1 VNADGTGLKQ
11 LTSLAGAEF
20 QPAWSPDGAKIA
32 FQEHRSSGPG
42 DSDIYVMAA
51 DGSDP
56 VRLTKGA
63 GWDVTPAWSPDGRS
77 IAFACHAESHPDLC
91 LTKQDGSH
99 RIRITK
105 GRTADLFPT
114 WSPDGSR
121 IFFIRILSGDAADYG
136 DVYVV
141 NVDGTDLT
149 RITSGQRIGDYAL
162 SPDGSQLIVHDTKTS
177 TIQRIDPYSGSSS
190 TVVDTDFGA
199 HYVHPAWSPDGTEI
213 ALAGDTAN
221 PLDLY
226 VVNADGSG
234 LMKVP
239 NGEAASDPAWKP
251 EP

>member
-1 VNADGTGLKQ
+1 
-11 LTSLAGAEF
+11 
-20 QPAWSPDGAKIA
+20 
-32 FQEHRSSGPG
+32 
-42 DSDIYVMAA
+42 M
-51 DGSDP
+51 
-56 VRLTKGA
+56 TKGA

-199 HYVHPAWSPDGTEI
+199 
-213 ALAGDTAN
+213 
-221 PLDLY
+221 
-226 VVNADGSG
+226 
-234 LMKVP
+234 
-239 NGEAASDPAWKP
+239 
-251 EP
+251 